1 MPVPEIRMTFDT
13 ENFTTF
19 IKELLNLE
27 QRIELKHSRFDSTI
41 LFKCNGD
48 MDKVREAIIQ
58 WLKDREKVQSII
70 STAEANAAEQS
81 ESTGLD
87 KEPEKDIR
95 ERIKETLSDKAKEA
109 K

>member
-48 MDKVREAIIQ
+48 MDRVRDTITQ

-70 STAEANAAEQS
+70 STAEASEQS
-81 ESTGLD
+81 ESTGSA

-95 ERIKETLSDKAKEA
+95 ERIKETLSDKVKEA